1 MDHNI
6 FSFIWRYSKR
16 QQIYITILTLI
27 SFPFLYFS
35 LDLPRQII
43 DDALSADAGPFPVP
57 FAGMELNQVEFL
69 LTLSFLFLALVCI
82 NGGFKYYINVYRGQ
96 LGERMLRRLRYDLYT
111 RVLRF
116 RLPRFKRMSAGEI
129 IPMVTQEVEPIGGF
143 VGDAYALPVFQGG
156 TLLVYLGFIFIQDP
170 ILGAAAIALY
180 PMQAYI
186 IPKLQRHVNQLGK
199 RRIRAVRQLSDRI
212 GETVAATGEIHAQ
225 DTSAYHLSDVS
236 TRLGGIFEIR
246 YEIFRRKFFIKFLN
260 NFLNQLTPFFFYSIG
275 GVLVLQGSISFGAL
289 VAVLAAYKDLSGP
302 WRELLNYYQR
312 VEDIR
317 IKYEQ
322 VVEQFE
328 PTDIQPTQQLLE
340 DTELPTPL
348 PGPLS
353 FSSVTYVEE
362 DAPPALESVSIDIP
376 IDAHIAVAGDGNSG
390 KTEFLMLAARL
401 LVPSQGRIKLGDHD
415 MADLAESVT
424 GRRFAYLGST
434 PVMFTDSLRGN
445 LIYGLKHRPLVPPPH
460 DDALAHFLKEAKASA
475 NSLHPYDAD
484 WVDYEAAGVA
494 DTDALEPRLLTL
506 LEGVGMGEDVYRMG
520 LNGTI
525 DPGRQPDTAERI
537 MAARRAVAER
547 LQDPAVADL
556 VERFAADAYNE
567 SATVAENLL
576 FGTPVAN
583 GFDLDRLAENPHV
596 LAVLDQTGLTED
608 FVTMGVDIARTMVE
622 LFGEMTGNTELLE
635 QFSFISADDL
645 PEFQPI
651 LTKIDK
657 AGAGLLKEDE
667 RTRLMSLPFKL
678 IPQRHRLGLID
689 EAMKQ
694 RLLEA
699 RRVFAD
705 TLPEDMQDAVA
716 FFDIDAYNAAATLQ
730 DNILFGKARY
740 GQSGVQEKVQALIA
754 EVVDSLD
761 LRATVMGVGLNS
773 SVGLMG
779 ARLSGAQKQR
789 LAVARALLKQ
799 PEWLVLDE
807 ATSLLDGGS
816 QAHLADLIDTEM
828 AGRGVLWGVH
838 RPSHAA
844 RFPEVIVLH
853 NGRVA
858 GRGSYDELSRQ
869 GSVLASLVDN
879 E

>member
-16 QQIYITILTLI
+16 QQVYVTILTLI
-27 SFPFLYFS
+27 SFPFLYYS

-43 DDALSADAGPFPVP
+43 DDALSTDAGPFPVT
-57 FAGMELNQVEFL
+57 FFGMELTQVTYL

-96 LGERMLRRLRYDLYT
+96 LGERMLRRLRYELYT

-156 TLLVYLGFIFIQDP
+156 TLLVYLAFIFIQDP

-180 PMQAYI
+180 PVQAYI
-186 IPKLQRHVNQLGK
+186 IPKLQKHVNQLGK

-322 VVEQFE
+322 VVEQFDPE
-328 PTDIQPTQQLLE
+328 EIQPTNQLL
-340 DTELPTPL
+340 DDSALPTPL
-348 PGPLS
+348 PGPLT
-353 FSSVTYVEE
+353 FASVGYAEE
-362 DAPPALESVSIDIP
+362 DQPPTLESLSLEIP
-376 IDAHIAVAGDGNSG
+376 VDAHAAVVGDGNAG
-390 KTEFLMLAARL
+390 KGEFLMLAGRL
-401 LVPSQGRIKLGDHD
+401 LVPTQGRVRLGELD

-424 GRRFAYLGST
+424 GRRFAYVGAT
-434 PVMFTDSLRGN
+434 PVMFTESYRGN
-445 LIYGLKHRPLVPPPH
+445 LIYSLKHRPLVPPPGSP
-460 DDALAHFLKEAKASA
+460 ALNQFFKEAKASA

-484 WVDYEAAGVA
+484 WIDYQAAGVA
-494 DTDALEPRLLTL
+494 DADALERRMLSLLSD
-506 LEGVGMGEDVYRMG
+506 VGLGEDVYRIG

-525 DPGRQPDTAERI
+525 DPATQPETAEQI
-537 MAARRAVAER
+537 MAARKAVAER
-547 LQDPAVADL
+547 VADPAVAEL
-556 VERFAADAYNE
+556 VERFAANAYNE

-576 FGTPVAN
+576 FGTPVGT
-583 GFDLDRLAENPHV
+583 GFDLDRLAENSHV
-596 LAVLDQTGLTED
+596 LAVLDKTGLTED
-608 FVTMGVDIARTMVE
+608 FVTMGAEIARTMVE
-622 LFGEMTGNTELLE
+622 LFGDMTGSTELLE
-635 QFSFISADDL
+635 QFSFIAADEL

-657 AGAGLLKEDE
+657 AGLGALKQDE

-689 EAMKQ
+689 EAMKV

-699 RRVFAD
+699 RQVFSD
-705 TLPEDMQDAVA
+705 TLPEDMAGAVA
-716 FFDIDAYNAAATLQ
+716 FFDIDTYNAAATLQ

-740 GQSGVQEKVQALIA
+740 GQSGVIDKVQALIA

-761 LRATVMGVGLNS
+761 LRAIVMGVGLDS

-779 ARLSGAQKQR
+779 ARLTGAQKQR
-789 LAVARALLKQ
+789 LAIARALLKR
-799 PEWLVLDE
+799 PDWLVLDE

-816 QAHLADLIDTEM
+816 QAQLFDLIDREM
-828 AGRGVLWGVH
+828 AGRGVLWGLH
-838 RPSHAA
+838 RPSQAA
-844 RFPEVIVLH
+844 RFGDVIVLS
-853 NGRVA
+853 NGRLA
-858 GRGSYDELSRQ
+858 GRGTFDELAQ
-869 GSVLASLVDN
+869 PGTILANLIEN